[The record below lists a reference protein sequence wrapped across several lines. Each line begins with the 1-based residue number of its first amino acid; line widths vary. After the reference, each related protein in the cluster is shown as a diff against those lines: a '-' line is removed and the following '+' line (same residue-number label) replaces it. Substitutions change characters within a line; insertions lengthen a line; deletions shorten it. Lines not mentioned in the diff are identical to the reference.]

1 MSGTAAEAARTA
13 VRRASSVRLH
23 GPGGS
28 RVPVLDHADRSDGI
42 LDLVTLDRAGTCV
55 DLEDQLEGGAIPV
68 TAVITDVSPVP
79 AADRIR
85 AVVHMAGRLEVAD
98 DDAAARALQ
107 AWARHRLSDDVP
119 VEALLRDVRL
129 LRLAP
134 LAVWFAG
141 SCGCFASVGSRGEAV
156 DVHHYRVARPD
167 PLALFESE
175 WLGHLV
181 ASHAP
186 EMEALGRFA
195 TFDDSPVRA
204 HTVDRQGLVF
214 RRRDPRPMTS
224 EGCRDLRLDFDRR
237 VDCLCDATDAWGRL
251 AQRLLAGA

>member
-1 MSGTAAEAARTA
+1 MSGIAAEAARTA

-23 GPGGS
+23 GPGGV
-28 RVPVLDHADRSDGI
+28 RFVVLDHADRTDGT
-42 LDLVTLDRAGTCV
+42 LDLVTLDRARTPV
-55 DLEDQLEGGAIPV
+55 DGQLEGEAIPV

-79 AADRIR
+79 AADRVR
-85 AVVHMAGRLEVAD
+85 AVVQVAGRIEAAE
-98 DDAAARALQ
+98 DDAAARSLE

-129 LRLAP
+129 VRLAP

-141 SCGCFASVGSRGEAV
+141 SCGCFAPVGSRGEAV
-156 DVHHYRVARPD
+156 DVRHYRTARPD
-167 PLALFESE
+167 PLALVESE

-181 ASHAP
+181 ASHGP

-195 TFDDSPVRA
+195 THGDSPVRA
-204 HTVDRQGLVF
+204 HTVDRRGLVF
-214 RRRDPRPMTS
+214 RRRDAQPVTPG
-224 EGCRDLRLDFDRR
+224 GCRDLRLDFDRR

-251 AQRLLAGA
+251 TQRLLAGG